1 MHAQWPK
8 HAEMEHINHHLQWDP
23 PMFAGDSFLFFLPVN
38 NIHLWQ
44 GDTPYFGWR
53 VYDPTDRCWLNP
65 NSVMGFG
72 DERPQIMT
80 N

>member
-38 NIHLWQ
+38 NIHLWLAVILPILLGGKATTQ
-44 GDTPYFGWR
+44 
-53 VYDPTDRCWLNP
+53 PT
-65 NSVMGFG
+65 VVG
-72 DERPQIMT
+72 
-80 N
+80 